1 MSNNSN
7 NHSDQSSGFFYR
19 KDVILW
25 ILRIF
30 YLCCF
35 ALLVVDFIIHRHTET
50 AVEKIPT
57 FYAFYGFVAC
67 SILVFISK
75 LMRIFLIRD
84 ENYYDEPEAPED
96 YLNNQELKHPTSEYP
111 DQSSKSTSLDMEK
124 SS

>member
-1 MSNNSN
+1 MSNHN
-7 NHSDQSSGFFYR
+7 NLPDQPSGFFYR
-19 KDVILW
+19 KEVIRW

-35 ALLVVDFIIHRHTET
+35 ALVAVDFIIHRHTET
-50 AVEKIPT
+50 AVERIPT

-96 YLNNQELKHPTSEYP
+96 YLRNQGLELPGSEYS
-111 DQSSKSTSLDMEK
+111 DEEK